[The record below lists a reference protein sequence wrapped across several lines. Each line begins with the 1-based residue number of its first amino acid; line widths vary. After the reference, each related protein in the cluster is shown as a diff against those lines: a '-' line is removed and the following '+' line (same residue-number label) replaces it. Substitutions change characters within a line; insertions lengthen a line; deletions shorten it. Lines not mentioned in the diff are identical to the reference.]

1 MTGSDTGANDN
12 GRQIA
17 YWNDIAGPKWIRVR
31 EAMEARLGAIETLL
45 LDRASPRSGEA
56 VLEIGCGTGTTT
68 ARLAELVGE
77 RGRVSAIDVSRPM
90 LAAARARLAGRP
102 NVTLIEADA
111 AAADFGRSFDLIVS
125 RFGVMFFENP
135 VAAFAHLHAA
145 LRPRGRL
152 CCVAWAPLDANPHW
166 AIPLAIA
173 TGRLG
178 AGKPRRAH
186 APGPLAFDDPAYV
199 EDILRQAGFAAISV
213 TAEPA
218 TILGRSLDDE
228 AEVAAFMGPAGALLD
243 EKAADA
249 ATRAELRAAFRAA
262 LPGYADP
269 NACLRATVHVIAARR
284 G

>member
-1 MTGSDTGANDN
+1 MSGND
-12 GRQIA
+12 RQIA
-17 YWNDIAGPKWIRVR
+17 YWNEVAGPKWIRMQ
-31 EAMEARLGAIETLL
+31 EAMEARLAAIETLL
-45 LDRASPRSGEA
+45 LERASPQRGET
-56 VLEIGCGTGTTT
+56 VLEVGCGTGATT
-68 ARLAELVGE
+68 ARLAALVGE
-77 RGRVSAIDVSRPM
+77 RGHVTAADVSRPM
-90 LAAARARLAGRP
+90 LDAARTRLAGRE

-111 AAADFGRSFDLIVS
+111 ATADFGTSFDLIAS
-125 RFGVMFFENP
+125 RFGVMFFEDP
-135 VAAFAHLHAA
+135 AAAFAHLHAS
-145 LRPRGRL
+145 LRPGGRL

-173 TGRLG
+173 IGRLG
-178 AGKPRRAH
+178 AGRPRPPH

-199 EDILRQAGFAAISV
+199 EDILRRAGFAAISV

-228 AEVAAFMGPAGALLD
+228 AEIAAFMGPAGRLLD

-269 NACLRATVHVIAARR
+269 NACLRATVHVIMARR
-284 G
+284 GG

>member
-1 MTGSDTGANDN
+1 MSGND
-12 GRQIA
+12 RQIA
-17 YWNDIAGPKWIRVR
+17 YWNDIAGPKWIRVQ
-31 EAMEARLGAIETLL
+31 EAMEARLAAIETLL
-45 LDRASPRSGEA
+45 IDRASPGRGET
-56 VLEIGCGTGTTT
+56 VLEIGCGTGATT

-77 RGRVSAIDVSRPM
+77 RGHVTAADVSRPM
-90 LAAARARLAGRP
+90 LDAARVRLAGRT
-102 NVTLIEADA
+102 NVTLLEADA
-111 AAADFGRSFDLIVS
+111 AAADFGRSFDLIAS
-125 RFGVMFFENP
+125 RFGVMFFEDP
-135 VAAFAHLHAA
+135 VGAFTHLHGT
-145 LRPRGRL
+145 LKPGGRL
-152 CCVAWAPLDANPHW
+152 CCIAWAPLGANPHW

-173 TGRLG
+173 IGRLG
-178 AGKPRRAH
+178 AGKPRAPQ

-199 EDILRQAGFAAISV
+199 EDILRRAGFASISV

-243 EKAADA
+243 EKSADA